1 MAKSLAKLRE
11 DQAKLEAA
19 IKEAEEKEALRIG
32 RLALGTGIL
41 DLNISD
47 SDWKKVF
54 QEAGARFRQ
63 KTPQP
68 SGQATS

>member
-1 MAKSLAKLRE
+1 MAKSLAKLKE

-32 RLALGTGIL
+32 RLALSSGL
-41 DLNISD
+41 LELNISD
-47 SDWKKVF
+47 GDWKKIF

-63 KTPQP
+63 KAQEPARQT
-68 SGQATS
+68 TS